1 MFKFGFGKDKGLTAE
16 PSVVDV
22 SRIITPDSKKIFQS
36 PKLEMLF
43 SVSAADSLSKWYNM
57 TVEKL
62 RKLVDEES
70 ITSGKST
77 EQVKGLLVERMKKVE
92 KGFSEVIKNNT
103 VHIDPGMITAVVVR
117 LRELLV
123 EL

>member
-1 MFKFGFGKDKGLTAE
+1 MFKFGFGKDKGLTVE

-22 SRIITPDSKKIFQS
+22 SRIITPDSKEIFQS

-92 KGFSEVIKNNT
+92 KGFNEVIKNNT
-103 VHIDPGMITAVVVR
+103 VHIDPGMVTAVVVR